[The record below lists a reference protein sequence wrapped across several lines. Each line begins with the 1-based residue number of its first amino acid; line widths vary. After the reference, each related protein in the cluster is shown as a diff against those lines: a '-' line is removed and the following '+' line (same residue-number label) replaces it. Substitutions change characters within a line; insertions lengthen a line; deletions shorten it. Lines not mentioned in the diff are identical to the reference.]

1 MWMMGLEL
9 LIENGRLRGHTV
21 AVPQDRSITVGRSVR
36 SDIQIPDEGV
46 SRLHCRFEYEGDRLF
61 IVDLNSSN
69 GTLVNGER
77 VMRRALAVGDRVA
90 LGTLL
95 LRVRMANTESETEAL
110 PAVDVATTVTLVQD
124 ALQAD
129 TAIRRKYDHCAAS
142 LPATAEE
149 SPTVMRLRHRLS
161 AICRMANAIYQETEL
176 AKVFE
181 VAADAIMAISGADR
195 GAILLRDEQKQE
207 LKIVA
212 ARTAAASVSAPR
224 EFRVSRTIVEEAM
237 RQGVSILSTDAA
249 ADERFKSGLSVVM
262 QNIHSAMCV
271 PLRAEEKI
279 LGAIYVDSLSLA
291 SVFTETELALLSAV
305 GQQAGMAIER
315 ARLVCD
321 LENLFVGAMHTLVAT
336 IEAKDPYTRGHSQ
349 RVTAL
354 ALLLSDE
361 MGLTAN
367 ERCAVELAGVLHDVG
382 KIAVPEALLRKP
394 AALSAE
400 EFAIIQRHPGD
411 GARIIRNMPEL
422 NRIVSMS
429 DILAAVEHHHERYDG
444 NGYPSRLRGTA
455 IPRLARILAVCDTF
469 DAITSDRPYRRARS
483 NDAALAVLEE
493 NAAAQFDPECVQ
505 YFKEMHQRG
514 AIKMLDKVVGRFRV
528 TAAMSPAPVVAAMA
542 ISSAEKGT

>member
-1 MWMMGLEL
+1 MMGLEFI
-9 LIENGRLRGHTV
+9 IESGRLKGQTV
-21 AVPQDRSITVGRSVR
+21 ALPPDRSVTVGRSVR

-46 SRLHCRFEYEGDRLF
+46 SRLHCRFEYEGERLF
-61 IVDLNSSN
+61 VVDLNSSN

-77 VMRRALAVGDRVA
+77 VTRRALAVGDRVA
-90 LGTLL
+90 LGPLL
-95 LRVRMANTESETEAL
+95 LRLRMTNTESDTEAV
-110 PAVDVATTVTLVQD
+110 PPIAATTVTLVQD
-124 ALQAD
+124 APQPD
-129 TAIRRKYDHCAAS
+129 TAIRRKYDHHTTALPSAA
-142 LPATAEE
+142 EDD
-149 SPTVMRLRHRLS
+149 PTVARLRQRLS

-176 AKVFE
+176 AHVFE
-181 VAADAIMAISGADR
+181 VAADAIMAVTGADR
-195 GAILLRDEQKQE
+195 GAILLRDENTQE

-212 ARTAAASVSAPR
+212 ARSGAATAAGR

-249 ADERFKSGLSVVM
+249 ADDRFKSGLSVVM

-291 SVFTETELALLSAV
+291 SIFTETELALLSAV

-315 ARLVCD
+315 ARLVRD

-354 ALLLSDE
+354 ALLLSAE
-361 MGLTAN
+361 LGLAAD

-394 AALSAE
+394 AVLSEE
-400 EFAIIQRHPGD
+400 EFAIIQRHPSD

-422 NRIVSMS
+422 DRIVRMS
-429 DILAAVEHHHERYDG
+429 DVLAAVEHHHERYDG
-444 NGYPSRLRGTA
+444 KGYPGRLRGSA
-455 IPRLARILAVCDTF
+455 IPRIARILAVCDTF
-469 DAITSDRPYRRARS
+469 DAITSDRPYRRARAS
-483 NDAALAVLEE
+483 DAAMAVLEE
-493 NAAAQFDPECVQ
+493 NAAAQFDPECVCA
-505 YFKEMHQRG
+505 FKELHRRG
-514 AIKMLDKVVGRFRV
+514 ATEALDKVVGRFRV
-528 TAAMSPAPVVAAMA
+528 TAAMSPAAFVPAPAL
-542 ISSAEKGT
+542 SPAEKGI